1 MVHRRLVTSVPFHGQ
16 GPQLAAAMRVPEV
29 VGWSWWSDPVI
40 ELDPPM
46 LIGGLI
52 NDPY

>member
-1 MVHRRLVTSVPFHGQ
+1 MFWLRGVAVCRGANRW
-16 GPQLAAAMRVPEV
+16 QLAAAMRVPEV